1 MPLILGWF
9 RMVGTGRLNG
19 SGLILILATV
29 WTCLVWVT
37 SVSVSTLFA
46 TLGVLGACVATW
58 RLSDRMF
65 SWTAFM
71 MPLAISVALIGMLLV
86 SLSLPVRKL
95 GLWLVVPLFPLLP
108 LVVGCLIGMV
118 ALSLARLNISLG
130 IVLVACVMS
139 LNLPSFVFSV
149 SLGWY

>member
-29 WTCLVWVT
+29 WTCLAWVT
-37 SVSVSTLFA
+37 LVSVSTLFA

-58 RLSDRMF
+58 RLSLSDGMF

-71 MPLAISVALIGMLLV
+71 MPLAISVVLIGMLLV
-86 SLSLPVRKL
+86 SLSPPVRKL
-95 GLWLVVPLFPLLP
+95 GLWLVLLP
-108 LVVGCLIGMV
+108 LVVGCLIVLLPCAFGMV

-139 LNLPSFVFSV
+139 LTC
-149 SLGWY
+149 